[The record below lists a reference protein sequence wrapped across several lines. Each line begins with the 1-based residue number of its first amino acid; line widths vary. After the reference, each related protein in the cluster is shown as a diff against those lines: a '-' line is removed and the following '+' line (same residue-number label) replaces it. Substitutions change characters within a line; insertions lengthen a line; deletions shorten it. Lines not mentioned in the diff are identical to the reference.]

1 MTVSRERGSL
11 LEGVEHELGA
21 EPGKIDFFLFRLRI
35 ADPGSAPASEGA
47 LLTDPVDLR
56 KFLLVPDAEEKQI
69 QGIGVPVG
77 DVGDR
82 GESAE
87 IFRETE
93 PTVKCVVCHFVVGLD
108 LFPPTPF
115 FVLCCD
121 FISINCGE
129 VF

>member
-1 MTVSRERGSL
+1 MTVGREHCPL
-11 LEGVEHELGA
+11 LEGIEHELGA

-47 LLTDPVDLR
+47 LLADAVDLG
-56 KFLLVPDAEEKQI
+56 KFLLVSDAEEKQI

-82 GESAE
+82 GESPE
-87 IFRETE
+87 ILRKTE
-93 PTVKCVVCHFVVGLD
+93 PTMKCVVCHFVVGLD
-108 LFPPTPF
+108 LFPPAPF
-115 FVLCCD
+115 FVFCCD